1 MHKIRVLRHQRRISR
16 AVCMTVCRAD
26 NCIIPLRYKGGE
38 YVSPAELLMDEL
50 DKLVSIRNQE
60 KTTVVASTDDSA
72 EVE

>member
-1 MHKIRVLRHQRRISR
+1 
-16 AVCMTVCRAD
+16 MTVCRAD

>member
-1 MHKIRVLRHQRRISR
+1 MHNIRVLRHQRRIPR
-16 AVCMTVCRAD
+16 AVCRAD